1 MAGRKAGDEADESE
15 KNQEIMSIGQQKIQ
29 RRSGRIREKAGNRE
43 HRPEGKP
50 EEERTNRRKSWKSG
64 ALAGRK
70 AGDEADE
77 PKKKQ
82 EIVSTGLFFL
92 RCTISQLFKK
102 LFT

>member
-1 MAGRKAGDEADESE
+1 
-15 KNQEIMSIGQQKIQ
+15 MSRCQQKI
-29 RRSGRIREKAGNRE
+29 RGKSGRIREKAGNCE

-50 EEERTNRRKSWKSG
+50 EDERTNRRKSWKSG

-82 EIVSTGLFFL
+82 EIVSIDLFFL